1 MSINRNRHF
10 NYQSLQTAEV
20 FMISKD
26 AAKKTASTFLTAA
39 LLLLCGT
46 AHSAAAQSAGEAASA
61 QALNYDFFKARV
73 EPIFLRRRA
82 GHARCYVCHEESATA
97 FRLEKLPAGAD
108 FWTEEQSR
116 KNFQVVSHLVVPG
129 NPASSRILIHP
140 LAPEAGGDANHNGG
154 RQFENKD
161 DPDWKTLA
169 EWVGGAK

>member
-1 MSINRNRHF
+1 
-10 NYQSLQTAEV
+10 
-20 FMISKD
+20 MISKSD
-26 AAKKTASTFLTAA
+26 AKQATATFLTAV
-39 LLLLCGT
+39 LLLLSGT
-46 AHSAAAQSAGEAASA
+46 VRFAAAQSAGEAASA
-61 QALNYDFFKARV
+61 KALDYEFFKTRV
-73 EPIFLRRRA
+73 EPIFLKRRA

-116 KNFQVVSHLVVPG
+116 KNFQVVSRLVVPG
-129 NPASSRILIHP
+129 NPASSRILNHP

-154 RQFENKD
+154 RQFENKN